1 MPLILCWITSV
12 IGLQTISS
20 LKDEIREL
28 RQKIQNQ
35 DSKISGQTLE
45 NQELQEKLDLQQR
58 YTHTQTGTDTSLL
71 FFMLK
76 NIELYCLI

>member
-1 MPLILCWITSV
+1 MHSYFASLVVPLILYWITSV
-12 IGLQTISS
+12 ICLQTISS

-35 DSKISGQTLE
+35 DSKMSAQTLE

-58 YTHTQTGTDTSLL
+58 YTHKQGLTLCS
-71 FFMLK
+71 FS
-76 NIELYCLI
+76 C